1 MLYNKNIRLYLEKLS
16 KKELVDL
23 INFYHELCDLNNSQK
38 SLTITKEKKDILV
51 DYLVDYHNKYLEYIV
66 SLFSKDDYD
75 NLLKLLKKTSTLGID
90 NSFLEFLNNK
100 RVLFNNEM
108 PLETYKE
115 LKRLVKQNIIKRK
128 INSNTKYYSIAN
140 GIIIAY
146 GVIDADTFNIIINS
160 DTYMKKIQLYY
171 KKDYIIDNKKVYSN
185 KLTNITKINKYL
197 KNIEIKGFNQKDF
210 LNLGNKKYH
219 HHIKSYKKLI
229 KVLKRKY
236 IFKNYDIMFLDNY
249 IIIPY
254 LYSSLN
260 EEKKANAELNEVIEK
275 YFEFNNSEL
284 KSSIIKNISNI
295 KNEFPLW
302 ELRGKS
308 FKEVN

>member
-23 INFYHELCDLNNSQK
+23 IIFYHELCDLNNSQK

-75 NLLKLLKKTSTLGID
+75 NLLKLLKKTSTLGIV

-128 INSNTKYYSIAN
+128 INSNTKYYTIAN

>member
-75 NLLKLLKKTSTLGID
+75 NLLKLLKKTSTLGIV

-146 GVIDADTFNIIINS
+146 GVIDADTFNSIINS

-171 KKDYIIDNKKVYSN
+171 KNDYIIDNKKVYSN

-284 KSSIIKNISNI
+284 KSSIIKNIGNI